1 MTKAKK
7 DVVSD
12 LDKLKKDFEDDIFG
26 EVQEP
31 TYIKPED
38 VAVDGLEATIG
49 GKVYVVPSL
58 TIRQLKRFH
67 QRISDFDKMKTEA
80 EKYEFMIFMILTNLK
95 RNYPD
100 ATQDWLEENITPID
114 LKLIFSY
121 MATGLTQSEI
131 EEKKS

>member
-26 EVQEP
+26 EVQAP

-38 VAVDGLEATIG
+38 VSVDGLEATIG

>member
-7 DVVSD
+7 EVVSD

-31 TYIKPED
+31 NYINPED
-38 VAVDGLEATIG
+38 VAVDGLEARIG
-49 GKVYVVPSL
+49 GKVYVIPSL

-80 EKYEFMIFMILTNLK
+80 EKYDFMIFMILTNLK

-114 LKLIFSY
+114 LRLIFSY

>member
-1 MTKAKK
+1 
-7 DVVSD
+7 
-12 LDKLKKDFEDDIFG
+12 
-26 EVQEP
+26 
-31 TYIKPED
+31 
-38 VAVDGLEATIG
+38 
-49 GKVYVVPSL
+49 
-58 TIRQLKRFH
+58 
-67 QRISDFDKMKTEA
+67 
-80 EKYEFMIFMILTNLK
+80 MILTNLK